1 MPARSQCHVHRL
13 IHSMS
18 PAEKRW
24 FKRHLAR
31 NGQAPACNQARL
43 FDAIA
48 AMPEYDEQALLRR
61 FKDAAFIRH
70 FAITK
75 RRLYEAV
82 LGSLQALNPQATV
95 DGRLRALLHQV
106 EILHGRALYVD
117 AQKILNS
124 AAKVADAHEH
134 RSARVAIRA
143 WQRRLMECRN
153 YDGADEAGVQDMAE
167 QDAHEAEAIRQEGGL
182 WALKSALFM
191 CLYRDGAVREP
202 VSSAW
207 LTTLLRHP
215 LLADEAALAGIRARY
230 LHHHIRSAAAFAQ
243 GLPEESLRHLRANR
257 DLIEGNRSVF
267 ADEPNLI
274 LGVMSNLTYVSVQCG
289 RYDEAMELLRS
300 FRQLP
305 GRWGMPETEDL
316 DLKLFATATTLEM
329 SLHLR
334 MGEAGKAMELVPVVE
349 RGLRAHAHRIGPVR
363 RAALQY
369 LVAYALLVSGS
380 AEQALRRCND
390 LLNGL
395 RHDDAGD
402 AARHGRLLLLLIMA
416 QSGKRDV
423 LPYAVRNTE
432 RFLKQH
438 GEVRPFEARLFQ
450 LMRELAR
457 AGREAQRKAV
467 LAAFRDDAAR
477 MVDDP
482 AGRAV
487 LDHMD
492 PVAWAEGLISGRPM
506 AEVLKERAARMGRAA

>member
-1 MPARSQCHVHRL
+1 M
-13 IHSMS
+13 
-18 PAEKRW
+18 
-24 FKRHLAR
+24 LA
-31 NGQAPACNQARL
+31 
-43 FDAIA
+43 
-48 AMPEYDEQALLRR
+48 
-61 FKDAAFIRH
+61 
-70 FAITK
+70 
-75 RRLYEAV
+75 
-82 LGSLQALNPQATV
+82 
-95 DGRLRALLHQV
+95 
-106 EILHGRALYVD
+106 
-117 AQKILNS
+117 
-124 AAKVADAHEH
+124 
-134 RSARVAIRA
+134 
-143 WQRRLMECRN
+143 
-153 YDGADEAGVQDMAE
+153 DGA
-167 QDAHEAEAIRQEGGL
+167 
-182 WALKSALFM
+182 
-191 CLYRDGAVREP
+191 P
-202 VSSAW
+202 
-207 LTTLLRHP
+207 
-215 LLADEAALAGIRARY
+215 LAGIRARY

-257 DLIEGNRSVF
+257 DLIEGNQAVF

-369 LVAYALLVSGS
+369 LVAYALLASGS

-402 AARHGRLLLLLIMA
+402 AARHGRLLLLLLIMA

-492 PVAWAEGLISGRPM
+492 PVAWAEGLISGRAM
-506 AEVLKERAARMGRAA
+506 AEVLKERAARMARGA